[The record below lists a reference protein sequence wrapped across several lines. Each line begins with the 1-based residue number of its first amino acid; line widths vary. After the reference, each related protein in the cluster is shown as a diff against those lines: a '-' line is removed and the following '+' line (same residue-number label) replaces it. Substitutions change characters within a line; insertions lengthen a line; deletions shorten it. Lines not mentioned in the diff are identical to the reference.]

1 MSKDDSDLSNNKNNR
16 RSKNHK
22 NGRKNNKKTINLW
35 SVKVFILTFVIA
47 CVFSLVSEST
57 IRNINSLLL
66 AIITLFVIIL
76 IGIIFDIVGI
86 AVASA
91 DETPF
96 ISMASKKIHG
106 AKQAV
111 HLVKNA
117 DHVSSFCND
126 VVGDI
131 CGIVSGAAGSVLI
144 MKSTL
149 AQSLLFEESLL
160 SIIIS
165 SLIAAL
171 TVGGKAIGKSI
182 AINKSHQVVY
192 YTALFL
198 SLFDGTKNTKNR
210 KKIHSARS

>member
-1 MSKDDSDLSNNKNNR
+1 
-16 RSKNHK
+16 
-22 NGRKNNKKTINLW
+22 
-35 SVKVFILTFVIA
+35 
-47 CVFSLVSEST
+47 
-57 IRNINSLLL
+57 
-66 AIITLFVIIL
+66 
-76 IGIIFDIVGI
+76 
-86 AVASA
+86 
-91 DETPF
+91 
-96 ISMASKKIHG
+96 
-106 AKQAV
+106 
-111 HLVKNA
+111 
-117 DHVSSFCND
+117 
-126 VVGDI
+126 
-131 CGIVSGAAGSVLI
+131 